1 LKEPFDSFKDDF
13 GDDDDDESSQEIPG
27 NLAEVPGEDLFH
39 ESDAAETGELS
50 GDSDKEFD
58 PLKSYLKG
66 ICAIPLLT
74 REGEVEIARQIE
86 KGKKRI
92 ENTLFVIPFV
102 IRKLIMLGTL
112 VENGEAPVIDLI
124 QDSEDLSEEDLDE
137 EKQRFSRIVSEIAAL
152 VKKHQ
157 LLNGSS
163 AYSKK
168 NQNLRAEG
176 RAQGNGSTADSKDL
190 IIAKIKE
197 LNLRGDVIIAFFE
210 ELRRMGEQVEILQKK
225 VPTLKKSKSD
235 REAAECLAD
244 ITRIEDS
251 FGVSSTEIGR
261 ISQEVLDADQEVVMA
276 KSRLIEANLRL
287 VISVAKRYI
296 GKGLILGDLI
306 QEGNIGLMKAVD
318 KFEYQRGYKFSTY
331 ATWWIRQAI
340 SRALADQSRTIRIP
354 VHVIENIN
362 RINRTAKQLVQ
373 EAGSDP
379 NPEEISE
386 RLKIPVNR
394 VRNILKIT
402 KEPISIETPIGD
414 EDDAMLKDFIEDKS
428 ILSPLDNA
436 IQDDLKS
443 QIDKVLCTLSPKEQL
458 VIRRRY
464 GLGEDAPH
472 TLEEVGQE
480 FDVTRERIRQI
491 EVKAIR
497 KLKHPSR
504 NKWLRDFRNKP

>member
-1 LKEPFDSFKDDF
+1 LKEPFDRFKDDF
-13 GDDDDDESSQEIPG
+13 DDDDDAESSEDLPQ
-27 NLAEVPGEDLFH
+27 NLSEVSGEDLFH
-39 ESDAAETGELS
+39 ENDAVEIGELAA
-50 GDSDKEFD
+50 DSDKEFD

-66 ICAIPLLT
+66 ISAIPLLT

-86 KGKKRI
+86 KGKERI

-102 IRKLIMLGTL
+102 IRKLIMLGKL
-112 VENGEAPVIDLI
+112 VEDGEAPIVELV
-124 QDSEDLSEEDLDE
+124 QDSEDLLEEDLPE
-137 EKQRFSRIVSEIAAL
+137 EKQRFSRITMEIADL
-152 VKKHQ
+152 VKKHH
-157 LLNGSS
+157 LLKSS
-163 AYSKK
+163 ASYDKKKQSPQVQSHTQGKGTIAESK
-168 NQNLRAEG
+168 R
-176 RAQGNGSTADSKDL
+176 R
-190 IIAKIKE
+190 IIKKIKE
-197 LNLRGDVIIAFFE
+197 LNLRGDVVIAFFE
-210 ELRRMGEQVEILQKK
+210 ELRKMGEQVEILQEK
-225 VPTLKKSKSD
+225 VRSLKKSRSD
-235 REAAECLAD
+235 KEVAEYLAE
-244 ITRIEDS
+244 IARIEDS
-251 FGVSSTEIGR
+251 FGVSSTDIR
-261 ISQEVLDADQEVVMA
+261 KISQEVLDADQEVIRA

-306 QEGNIGLMKAVD
+306 QEGNIGLMRAVD
-318 KFEYQRGYKFSTY
+318 KFEYRRGYKFSTY
-331 ATWWIRQAI
+331 ATWWIRQSI

-354 VHVIENIN
+354 VHMIENIN
-362 RINRTAKQLVQ
+362 RVNRTAKQLVQ

-379 NPEEISE
+379 DPEEISE
-386 RLKIPVNR
+386 RSKIPVSR

-428 ILSPLDNA
+428 ILSPLDSA
-436 IQDDLKS
+436 ILDDLKA

-464 GLGEDAPH
+464 GLGEDTPR

-504 NKWLRDFRNKP
+504 NKWLRDFLNKP

>member
-1 LKEPFDSFKDDF
+1 LKEPFDRYKEDF
-13 GDDDDDESSQEIPG
+13 GDDDDDESSEDLPQ
-27 NLAEVPGEDLFH
+27 NLTDVNGEDLFH
-39 ESDAAETGELS
+39 ESDAVEISEPM
-50 GDSDKEFD
+50 GDADKEFD
-58 PLKSYLKG
+58 PLRSYLKG
-66 ICAIPLLT
+66 ISAIPLLT
-74 REGEVEIARQIE
+74 REGEVDIARQIE
-86 KGKKRI
+86 RGKQRI
-92 ENTLFVIPFV
+92 ENTLFTIPFV

-112 VENGEAPVIDLI
+112 VENEEAPVIDLI
-124 QDSEDLSEEDLDE
+124 QDIEDLSEEDLDA
-137 EKQRFSRIVSEIAAL
+137 EKRRFSRITREIAAIE
-152 VKKHQ
+152 KKHH
-157 LLNGSS
+157 LLNDS
-163 AYSKK
+163 ASYNKK
-168 NQNLRAEG
+168 NRNPQVESETQRNSIAECKG
-176 RAQGNGSTADSKDL
+176 R
-190 IIAKIKE
+190 IIEKIKE
-197 LNLRGDVIIAFFE
+197 LNLRGDVIDAFFE
-210 ELRRMGEQVEILQKK
+210 ELRKMGEQVEVLQEK
-225 VPTLKKSKSD
+225 VRWLKKSRSD
-235 REAAECLAD
+235 KEVAEHLAE
-244 ITRIEDS
+244 ISRIEDS
-251 FGVSSTEIGR
+251 FGVSSSDINK
-261 ISQEVLDADQEVVMA
+261 ISQEVLDADQEVIRA
-276 KSRLIEANLRL
+276 KGKLIEANLRL

-306 QEGNIGLMKAVD
+306 QEGNIGLMRAVD

-354 VHVIENIN
+354 VHMIENIN
-362 RINRTAKQLVQ
+362 RVNRTAKQLVQ
-373 EAGSDP
+373 EEGSDP

-386 RLKIPVNR
+386 RSKIPVNR

-414 EDDAMLKDFIEDKS
+414 EEDAMLKDFIEDKS

-443 QIDKVLCTLSPKEQL
+443 QIDKVLCTLSDKEQL

-464 GLGEDAPH
+464 GLGEDTPR

-504 NKWLRDFRNKP
+504 NKWLRDFLNKP

>member
-1 LKEPFDSFKDDF
+1 
-13 GDDDDDESSQEIPG
+13 
-27 NLAEVPGEDLFH
+27 V
-39 ESDAAETGELS
+39 
-50 GDSDKEFD
+50 
-58 PLKSYLKG
+58 
-66 ICAIPLLT
+66 
-74 REGEVEIARQIE
+74 
-86 KGKKRI
+86 
-92 ENTLFVIPFV
+92 
-102 IRKLIMLGTL
+102 
-112 VENGEAPVIDLI
+112 
-124 QDSEDLSEEDLDE
+124 
-137 EKQRFSRIVSEIAAL
+137 
-152 VKKHQ
+152 
-157 LLNGSS
+157 
-163 AYSKK
+163 
-168 NQNLRAEG
+168 
-176 RAQGNGSTADSKDL
+176 
-190 IIAKIKE
+190 
-197 LNLRGDVIIAFFE
+197 
-210 ELRRMGEQVEILQKK
+210 
-225 VPTLKKSKSD
+225 
-235 REAAECLAD
+235 
-244 ITRIEDS
+244 
-251 FGVSSTEIGR
+251 
-261 ISQEVLDADQEVVMA
+261 A

-306 QEGNIGLMKAVD
+306 QEGNIGLMRAVD
-318 KFEYQRGYKFSTY
+318 KFEYKRGYKFSTY

-354 VHVIENIN
+354 VHMIENIN
-362 RINRTAKQLVQ
+362 RVNRTAKQLVQ

-386 RLKIPVNR
+386 RSKIPVNR

-402 KEPISIETPIGD
+402 KEPISIETPIGG

-436 IQDDLKS
+436 IQDDLKF

-464 GLGEDAPH
+464 GLGEDAPR

-504 NKWLRDFRNKP
+504 NKWLRDFLNKP

>member
-1 LKEPFDSFKDDF
+1 LKEPFNDFKEDF
-13 GDDDDDESSQEIPG
+13 DDDDDESSQDLPQ
-27 NLAEVPGEDLFH
+27 NLTEVSGEDLFH
-39 ESDAAETGELS
+39 ESDVAETGESS
-50 GDSDKEFD
+50 GDSDTEFD

-74 REGEVEIARQIE
+74 REGEVEISRQIE
-86 KGKKRI
+86 KGKERI
-92 ENTLFVIPFV
+92 EKTLFVIPFV

-124 QDSEDLSEEDLDE
+124 QDSEDLSEEDLNE
-137 EKQRFSRIVSEIAAL
+137 EKQRFCRIIREIAAL

-157 LLNGSS
+157 ILNGSGVYIRNDRQS
-163 AYSKK
+163 RIETPS
-168 NQNLRAEG
+168 R
-176 RAQGNGSTADSKDL
+176 GNNTINESRDG
-190 IIAKIKE
+190 IIAKIRE

-210 ELRRMGEQVEILQKK
+210 ELRRMGEQVEILHEKAR
-225 VPTLKKSKSD
+225 TLKKSRRDK
-235 REAAECLAD
+235 EAAECLAE

-251 FGVSSTEIGR
+251 FGVSSPEIKK
-261 ISQEVLDADQEVVMA
+261 ISQEVLDADQEVVVA

-306 QEGNIGLMKAVD
+306 QEGNIGLMRAVD
-318 KFEYQRGYKFSTY
+318 KFEYKRGYKFSTY

-354 VHVIENIN
+354 VHMIENIN
-362 RINRTAKQLVQ
+362 RVNRTAKQLVQ

-386 RLKIPVNR
+386 RSKIPVNR

-402 KEPISIETPIGD
+402 KEPISIETPIGG

-436 IQDDLKS
+436 IQDDLKF

-464 GLGEDAPH
+464 GLGEDAPR

-504 NKWLRDFRNKP
+504 NKWLRDFLNKP